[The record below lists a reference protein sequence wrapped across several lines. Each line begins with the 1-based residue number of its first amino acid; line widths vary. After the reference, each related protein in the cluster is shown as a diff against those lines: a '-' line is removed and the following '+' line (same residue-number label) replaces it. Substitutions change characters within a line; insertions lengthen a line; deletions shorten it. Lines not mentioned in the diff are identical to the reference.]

1 MGPIHVE
8 NISDLNKNIPLVSTK
23 PTVISNVFAKNTSPT
38 WINFSLSFSSITL

>member
-23 PTVISNVFAKNTSPT
+23 PAVISNVSAKNTSPT